1 MQVETLS
8 KDDLA
13 SRLSL
18 TVDSASVGPLRL
30 SDAFITIM
38 DVSILYFGLPSD
50 EDKYV
55 VDIQE
60 PFLYE

>member
-30 SDAFITIM
+30 SDSFITVM
-38 DVSILYFGLPSD
+38 DVSNTVNFVCLAMTWPQACS
-50 EDKYV
+50 
-55 VDIQE
+55 
-60 PFLYE
+60 

>member
-30 SDAFITIM
+30 SDTFITIM
-38 DVSILYFGLPSD
+38 DVSILSFGVSSD
-50 EDKYV
+50 EDKHV
-55 VDIQE
+55 VDFQ
-60 PFLYE
+60 